1 MNSWVESTICTTPNY
16 ITGLQFFPFPI
27 SNFPFFPISGFSS
40 LISIPIGITRS
51 AIGLKICALTARI
64 KKYNSIID
72 KKKKKHYKRV
82 SLAKSKLN
90 RIEII
95 ISKSLIDSNISHDK
109 FV

>member
-1 MNSWVESTICTTPNY
+1 MSRKHNLHNSKLYYWIT
-16 ITGLQFFPFPI
+16 ITGL
-27 SNFPFFPISGFSS
+27 FPISGFSS

-51 AIGLKICALTARI
+51 AIGLEICALTARI